1 MRSYSSKM
9 KTGGKKKKK
18 KEPVPPLV
26 AIAPLQSAVS
36 EGPVKK
42 REREGLEAEDEL
54 VARNDAGTMS
64 GGEDD
69 VPEAVPLSNGDSAVP
84 EAALLEPGAKGKRS
98 RRDVLQMVS
107 DAVPASKSKRQA
119 AIKVNQRSERSLF
132 GVGVVEF
139 RVFVSSLSLDRE
151 ERRASAPRRASPR
164 SQRIPVGRHALDSHR
179 SCCRLGR

>member
-84 EAALLEPGAKGKRS
+84 EAALLEPGAKGKRG

-132 GVGVVEF
+132 GVGVIGISCF
-139 RVFVSSLSLDRE
+139 RELTQ
-151 ERRASAPRRASPR
+151 P
-164 SQRIPVGRHALDSHR
+164 
-179 SCCRLGR
+179 

>member
-1 MRSYSSKM
+1 M

-54 VARNDAGTMS
+54 VACNDAGTMS

-69 VPEAVPLSNGDSAVP
+69 VPEA
-84 EAALLEPGAKGKRS
+84 ALLEPGAKGKRG

-132 GVGVVEF
+132 GVGVIGISCF
-139 RVFVSSLSLDRE
+139 RELTQ
-151 ERRASAPRRASPR
+151 P
-164 SQRIPVGRHALDSHR
+164 
-179 SCCRLGR
+179 